1 MVIRFHEP
9 QYIRDGM
16 ENSACCRF
24 ILFLKITSHDHHYVS
39 WPIPCNS
46 QLEIY
51 LLPFFA
57 CFIFVLFVWV
67 KGSVV
72 VVRWKPCTASL
83 FTLYH
88 REMLSE
94 GKSHWKAV
102 NVSRYETSYALHL
115 GCQKEHEIAVTA
127 WNSSAETPL
136 TSMLKHGRLWRVR
149 TFGGENTE

>member
-1 MVIRFHEP
+1 MVWRTLRCTDLFSSLRFLLM
-9 QYIRDGM
+9 I
-16 ENSACCRF
+16 
-24 ILFLKITSHDHHYVS
+24 IIT
-39 WPIPCNS
+39 IPDPSLVTHNPAIVNRTN
-46 QLEIY
+46 Q
-51 LLPFFA
+51 
-57 CFIFVLFVWV
+57 VN
-67 KGSVV
+67 GSVV

-83 FTLYH
+83 FTIYH

-102 NVSRYETSYALHL
+102 NVSRHETSYDLHL

-136 TSMLKHGRLWRVR
+136 TAILKHCRFWRVR

>member
-1 MVIRFHEP
+1 M
-9 QYIRDGM
+9 
-16 ENSACCRF
+16 N
-24 ILFLKITSHDHHYVS
+24 
-39 WPIPCNS
+39 
-46 QLEIY
+46 
-51 LLPFFA
+51 
-57 CFIFVLFVWV
+57 
-67 KGSVV
+67 GSVV

-83 FTLYH
+83 FTIYH

>member
-1 MVIRFHEP
+1 M
-9 QYIRDGM
+9 
-16 ENSACCRF
+16 N
-24 ILFLKITSHDHHYVS
+24 
-39 WPIPCNS
+39 
-46 QLEIY
+46 
-51 LLPFFA
+51 
-57 CFIFVLFVWV
+57 
-67 KGSVV
+67 GSVV

-83 FTLYH
+83 FTIYH

-102 NVSRYETSYALHL
+102 NVSRNETSYDLHL

-136 TSMLKHGRLWRVR
+136 TAILKHCRFWRVR